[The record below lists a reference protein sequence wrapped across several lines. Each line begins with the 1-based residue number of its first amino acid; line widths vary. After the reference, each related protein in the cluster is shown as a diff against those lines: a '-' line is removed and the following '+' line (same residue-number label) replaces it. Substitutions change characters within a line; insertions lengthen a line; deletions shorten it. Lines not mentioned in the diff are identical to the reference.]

1 MPFQLISLLMEPQN
15 KDVGRKLFIYTLAMF
30 SLPIFVFYICRYLI
44 FAADTERRDM
54 WSGFTA
60 VASVN
65 VIIVLYVVSAF
76 REDREEVCQPA
87 PAVGVWATRHAK
99 ERTD

>member
-1 MPFQLISLLMEPQN
+1 MATRPFNNCPHSCTLSHPHELILRNM
-15 KDVGRKLFIYTLAMF
+15 
-30 SLPIFVFYICRYLI
+30 
-44 FAADTERRDM
+44 DTAPTNC
-54 WSGFTA
+54 SGFTA

-65 VIIVLYVVSAF
+65 AIIVLYVVSAF